1 MQDWTYGVHIIDRE
15 TLRDLSI
22 LCNCQQVEARNWWV
36 AFEDIEEQ
44 RCYGVCNTHY
54 KKRIVHNSPE
64 FARNGCEP
72 NVEACN
78 AHLNHS
84 DIYVKDCCR
93 CGRKL
98 HQSISAEHGDFHNKA
113 STHIFVVIILL
124 IRYVEE
130 VLSSAAILYH
140 GDLKGWIGHGEQ
152 VRRNDEP
159 VIDTKTTLPHKRS
172 DPQSEKGDYRDD
184 DHAY

>member
-64 FARNGCEP
+64 EAAKFINHNYNDLEKWWNSKLLQKAKNEFCYKFAR
-72 NVEACN
+72 
-78 AHLNHS
+78 
-84 DIYVKDCCR
+84 
-93 CGRKL
+93 
-98 HQSISAEHGDFHNKA
+98 QSNSPF
-113 STHIFVVIILL
+113 S
-124 IRYVEE
+124 
-130 VLSSAAILYH
+130 
-140 GDLKGWIGHGEQ
+140 DLK
-152 VRRNDEP
+152 RAM
-159 VIDTKTTLPHKRS
+159 ID
-172 DPQSEKGDYRDD
+172 DI
-184 DHAY
+184 